1 MVVGGS
7 IEVVVGGSI
16 EVVGGSE
23 DVGAIVVDAQ
33 FAEVW
38 SNPYTGTDAHMV
50 LISADKWSML
60 WCPTSCMSLLQSKAA
75 EIFFCKKWYNHKLS
89 SYKSHLWRKVHLQH
103 SKLIKRLMKF
113 LPRKSLKFNH
123 IFCRLVSFNTIFS
136 VQLENVCWWIGCR
149 IYAYV

>member
-1 MVVGGS
+1 ML
-7 IEVVVGGSI
+7 VGGSI

-23 DVGAIVVDAQ
+23 DVGAIVVDVQ

-38 SNPYTGTDAHMV
+38 SNPYTGTGSHMV

-75 EIFFCKKWYNHKLS
+75 EIFFCKIWYNHKWSS
-89 SYKSHLWRKVHLQH
+89 SYKSHLWRKVHLLY

-113 LPRKSLKFNH
+113 IPRKSLKFNH
-123 IFCRLVSFNTIFS
+123 IFCCLISFNTIIR
-136 VQLENVCWWIGCR
+136 VLLKNTWALYCWWIGCK